1 MGVNSRIRR
10 GARARSG
17 MAMVEMV
24 IITPLLLMMI
34 FAIVE
39 FGVMFGRWQT
49 LSNAARE
56 GARTAIV
63 FRAPCDPATVTDE
76 VRARV
81 RDYAA
86 SLGMTLPDAAIT
98 VTGACG
104 GTNSTSAVNV
114 TSPYSFRVLPGFAS
128 AVNPTID
135 LVGTST
141 MRNEG

>member
-1 MGVNSRIRR
+1 MSSTIRR
-10 GARARSG
+10 RTRARSG

-49 LSNAARE
+49 LTNAARE

-63 FRAPCDPATVTDE
+63 YRVPCDAATVTDE

-86 SLGMTLPDAAIT
+86 SLGITLTDAEIT
-98 VTGACG
+98 LTGACG
-104 GTNSTSAVNV
+104 GTDTTSVVNV

-128 AVNPTID
+128 AVNPTLN
-135 LVGTST
+135 LVGNST